1 MKEFYGSIH
10 NHTDR
15 SNFRLRDSTNRLEE
29 LCWYAAK
36 DLGHNFIAITDHET
50 ISTAINCQKVEKS
63 IRQEFPNFKIIRG
76 NEIYLCRNGLNK
88 ENYVRG
94 EDKFFHW
101 VLLAKDEIGHR
112 QIREI
117 STKAWGRC
125 FMQGKMLRVPT
136 YYQDL
141 IDVIGENKG
150 HVIMSTACLGSY
162 PSQMLLK
169 YNDTKDEELWQY
181 ILAWF
186 NRIIEICGKENL
198 YLETQPSYNRE
209 QIVVNLLYKKLSEEL
224 NIPVVISLDAHYL
237 KQEDE
242 PIHHAFLTSQEGDR
256 ETHDFYASTYMM
268 SREEIHKYMDNSL
281 SEETVTEWM
290 NNTQRI
296 YNECKDY
303 DLTKPLHIPYLPKTI
318 DTITNEE
325 YLYFKDKVKELSYF
339 YESDIKPHRDMA
351 AAIVRKMIK
360 EPETYDNEKA
370 YAAIDECLTAIRL
383 ASEKQNTPWSA
394 YLLNMRDYINVI
406 WEKGNSLVG
415 PSRGSGGGFLLLNM
429 LDITQMNPL
438 KEKAPLRAWRFLNP
452 ERVSPLDIDTDIEG
466 GKRAQVYEALQKEYG
481 YDRVSKVLTIRTEK
495 SKSAILTAA
504 RGLGLDPDEGAYLA
518 SFIKSDRGQQR
529 TLSQTYYGDEE
540 NDMAPDMKFRELMD
554 NKYPKLWEVARYI
567 EGLCCGVGSHAGG
580 VIFYD
585 EPITN
590 STALMQTTNG
600 DVVTQYD
607 LHVDEEVGLIKI
619 DLLSIEA
626 LDRIRA
632 CIDLL
637 TQYGYLDKNKT
648 LKEKYE
654 EAVGIYNIE
663 RDEKKMWQML
673 HEHKVQALFQME
685 QQSGIKGI
693 ALTKPTSVEELA
705 AINAVMRLMPPEKGM
720 EQPIDTFANRKK
732 NPHIW
737 EEEMIRFGLNKEERE
752 WLHGWLDTS
761 YGICETQE
769 TLMSMLQD
777 EKIGGH
783 TLLFADRVRK
793 AVAKKKPKEF
803 LECQEEFYKTAEE
816 KGLSDRLVHYTWDII
831 FASSRGYS
839 FCMAHTLAYSLVGLQ
854 ELNLAYKYPIVFWDT
869 ANLIVDSGAMNLEE
883 EFNFEEEDE
892 DEDNDEENEEEG
904 KIKNSST
911 DYGRIAAAIGKMK
924 SRGLS
929 FSLPDINKSA
939 ITFSPDLEKNTI
951 IYGLKG
957 IARIGNQLIKDIILN
972 RPYHSIEDFINKIK
986 VNKIQMTNLIKSGV
1000 FDEIYPDKNRVEIM
1014 EIYLDAITDKKKRI
1028 TLQNMAS
1035 LIKYNLIPEYLDFE
1049 KRLYNFNK
1057 YIKKFKEDKYYR
1069 LDTTAMN
1076 FFEQNYDTGVLEKI
1090 VVTGEEKTAL
1100 IPQNIWD
1107 NTYKKGMNPMRDWMK
1122 KEQENILSNL
1132 NNILIEENKNKYASG
1147 SISKWEMDS
1156 LSFYYHDHEL
1166 SNLKNEVYDIVDY
1179 FSIPEEPEIDSVF
1192 KGKDDA
1198 TITLFKL
1205 NRIAGTVID
1214 KDKNKNTVTLLTPTG
1229 VVVVKV
1235 WKSQFSAWDKQI
1247 SEKDSDGKKHV
1258 VEKSWFTRGNKLII
1272 TGIKRD
1278 DTFIPKKYK
1287 GTEWPLF
1294 EKIEEIDDKGFILSS
1309 STERVEVE

>member
-1 MKEFYGSIH
+1 
-10 NHTDR
+10 
-15 SNFRLRDSTNRLEE
+15 
-29 LCWYAAK
+29 
-36 DLGHNFIAITDHET
+36 
-50 ISTAINCQKVEKS
+50 
-63 IRQEFPNFKIIRG
+63 
-76 NEIYLCRNGLNK
+76 
-88 ENYVRG
+88 
-94 EDKFFHW
+94 
-101 VLLAKDEIGHR
+101 
-112 QIREI
+112 
-117 STKAWGRC
+117 
-125 FMQGKMLRVPT
+125 
-136 YYQDL
+136 
-141 IDVIGENKG
+141 
-150 HVIMSTACLGSY
+150 
-162 PSQMLLK
+162 
-169 YNDTKDEELWQY
+169 
-181 ILAWF
+181 
-186 NRIIEICGKENL
+186 
-198 YLETQPSYNRE
+198 
-209 QIVVNLLYKKLSEEL
+209 
-224 NIPVVISLDAHYL
+224 
-237 KQEDE
+237 
-242 PIHHAFLTSQEGDR
+242 
-256 ETHDFYASTYMM
+256 
-268 SREEIHKYMDNSL
+268 
-281 SEETVTEWM
+281 
-290 NNTQRI
+290 
-296 YNECKDY
+296 
-303 DLTKPLHIPYLPKTI
+303 
-318 DTITNEE
+318 
-325 YLYFKDKVKELSYF
+325 
-339 YESDIKPHRDMA
+339 
-351 AAIVRKMIK
+351 
-360 EPETYDNEKA
+360 
-370 YAAIDECLTAIRL
+370 
-383 ASEKQNTPWSA
+383 
-394 YLLNMRDYINVI
+394 
-406 WEKGNSLVG
+406 
-415 PSRGSGGGFLLLNM
+415 
-429 LDITQMNPL
+429 
-438 KEKAPLRAWRFLNP
+438 
-452 ERVSPLDIDTDIEG
+452 
-466 GKRAQVYEALQKEYG
+466 
-481 YDRVSKVLTIRTEK
+481 
-495 SKSAILTAA
+495 
-504 RGLGLDPDEGAYLA
+504 
-518 SFIKSDRGQQR
+518 
-529 TLSQTYYGDEE
+529 
-540 NDMAPDMKFRELMD
+540 
-554 NKYPKLWEVARYI
+554 
-567 EGLCCGVGSHAGG
+567 
-580 VIFYD
+580 
-585 EPITN
+585 
-590 STALMQTTNG
+590 
-600 DVVTQYD
+600 
-607 LHVDEEVGLIKI
+607 
-619 DLLSIEA
+619 
-626 LDRIRA
+626 
-632 CIDLL
+632 
-637 TQYGYLDKNKT
+637 
-648 LKEKYE
+648 
-654 EAVGIYNIE
+654 
-663 RDEKKMWQML
+663 
-673 HEHKVQALFQME
+673 
-685 QQSGIKGI
+685 
-693 ALTKPTSVEELA
+693 
-705 AINAVMRLMPPEKGM
+705 
-720 EQPIDTFANRKK
+720 
-732 NPHIW
+732 
-737 EEEMIRFGLNKEERE
+737 
-752 WLHGWLDTS
+752 
-761 YGICETQE
+761 
-769 TLMSMLQD
+769 
-777 EKIGGH
+777 
-783 TLLFADRVRK
+783 
-793 AVAKKKPKEF
+793 
-803 LECQEEFYKTAEE
+803 
-816 KGLSDRLVHYTWDII
+816 
-831 FASSRGYS
+831 
-839 FCMAHTLAYSLVGLQ
+839 MAHTLAYSLVGLQ

-892 DEDNDEENEEEG
+892 DEDNEEENEEEG

-957 IARIGNQLIKDIILN
+957 IARIGNQLVKDIILN
-972 RPYHSIEDFINKIK
+972 RPYHSIEDFLNKIK

-1214 KDKNKNTVTLLTPTG
+1214 KDKNKNTVTLLTSTG